1 MKLSELTGSS
11 LMFSYADKRPTLV
24 TDSTDFTVAAGAKG
38 NLGATFTYT
47 IPTKGIL
54 IIEPFQFAA
63 KSNVGSSAYAAAT
76 FGISI
81 GSTDYFCAS
90 GNDITVTGAENN
102 YRIFM
107 NQNASGWL
115 YDFNMQYLSGDI
127 QYRQPLEILLNIAA
141 NSIPTGLQTIQMRL
155 WNRGNSSLANT
166 LNVRG
171 STVRPLVIGLK
182 SISWS

>member
-38 NLGATFTYT
+38 NLGSTFTYT

-63 KSNVGSSAYAAAT
+63 KSNVGSGAYAYAT

-81 GSTDYFCAS
+81 GGTDYF
-90 GNDITVTGAENN
+90 GAGGHDTTAGGLESN

-115 YDFNMQYLSGDI
+115 FDFNMQYLVGSLR
-127 QYRQPLEILLNIAA
+127 YRQPYEILLDIAA
-141 NSIPTGLQTIQMRL
+141 NSIPTGTQTIQMRL
-155 WNRGNSSLANT
+155 WNRGGSSIINT
-166 LNVRG
+166 LNVLG
-171 STVRPLVIGLK
+171 STVRPLVVGLK